1 MGLLSLSNA
10 ELIRTTP
17 MNFKALSIVACLVP
31 ACWYGI
37 KQQNRRVSACY
48 GACLLGPMNYSH
60 NWLRFDSSSQAL
72 KTEE

>member
-10 ELIRTTP
+10 ELIRITP
-17 MNFKALSIVACLVP
+17 MNYKALSIVACLVP

-37 KQQNRRVSACY
+37 KRQNRRVS
-48 GACLLGPMNYSH
+48 ACLLGPMNYSH